1 MIKVETA
8 IVLYLVK
15 CIGISKVKYKPIMRI
30 LTQLIIL
37 ASILHN
43 AHSAASTG
51 IDEKAIEDGYKNQ
64 MMEKENPE
72 TGPSATVVQNNIG
85 PLKEVDPSAQQPQNV
100 NMNVQPQPIETGT
113 TEKRGFFSK
122 FNPFGNKSQSQ
133 DSKGILSRMNP
144 FTSSKQQGTNSTNVP
159 PDAPQEKKAGFLTQ
173 TGNDLMAGYKKLPS
187 WAKTGLKGGAALAAV
202 SMLPQDIRYSIG
214 DGINAVGRAHMRRRH
229 MDGSYGFYGPYGQYG
244 NYGRYGSY
252 GPYGSMRYNPIMT
265 NPYEYYPP
273 IQQSFPYAQQ
283 AMSMQYA
290 QQPPM
295 PFNHQPPV
303 SFNQQQPPI
312 QYVQPPVIQHVQ
324 NSPILPQQQPIMQS
338 PQFST
343 PPQIQPVNTLQPT
356 QSPCLKV
363 RPYASLN
370 EAMQDI
376 QAAVSAQLATTT
388 VSGDSAFN
396 PLNPRQSPV
405 KSTDQVIYEIANRKG
420 SFSFPQIFLT
430 NYDEAALP
438 PPRGVTPANKK

>member
-15 CIGISKVKYKPIMRI
+15 YIGISTLKYKPIMRI

-43 AHSAASTG
+43 AHSTASTG

-64 MMEKENPE
+64 MMEKEKPE
-72 TGPSATVVQNNIG
+72 TAPSTTVVQNNIG
-85 PLKEVDPSAQQPQNV
+85 PLKEVDLSAQQPQNA
-100 NMNVQPQPIETGT
+100 NMNVQAQPIETGT
-113 TEKRGFFSK
+113 TEKQEFFSK
-122 FNPFGNKSQSQ
+122 FNPFGNKGQTQ
-133 DSKGILSRMNP
+133 DSKGIFSRINP
-144 FTSSKQQGTNSTNVP
+144 FTSSKQQGTNNTNAP
-159 PDAPQEKKAGFLTQ
+159 TDAPQEKKPGFLTQ

-229 MDGSYGFYGPYGQYG
+229 MDGSYGPYGQYG
-244 NYGRYGSY
+244 HYGRYGSY
-252 GPYGSMRYNPIMT
+252 GPYGSMMA

-283 AMSMQYA
+283 AMPMQYV

-295 PFNHQPPV
+295 PYNHRSPV
-303 SFNQQQPPI
+303 SFNQQQQPRYV
-312 QYVQPPVIQHVQ
+312 QHVQPPVIQHVQ
-324 NSPILPQQQPIMQS
+324 HPLVLAQQQPIMQS
-338 PQFST
+338 PQFSP

-376 QAAVSAQLATTT
+376 QAAVSAQLANTT
-388 VSGDSAFN
+388 GFGEPAFN
-396 PLNPRQSPV
+396 PLNPRQTPV

-438 PPRGVTPANKK
+438 PPRGVAPANKN

>member
-8 IVLYLVK
+8 LVLYLVK
-15 CIGISKVKYKPIMRI
+15 DIGISTIKYKPIMRI

-51 IDEKAIEDGYKNQ
+51 IDEKAIEEGYKNQ
-64 MMEKENPE
+64 MMEKEKPE

-85 PLKEVDPSAQQPQNV
+85 PLKEVDPIKQQQPEQPASTQNA

-113 TEKRGFFSK
+113 PEKRGFFSK
-122 FNPFGNKSQSQ
+122 INPFGNRNQTQ
-133 DSKGILSRMNP
+133 DSKGILSLMNP
-144 FTSSKQQGTNSTNVP
+144 FTSSKQQATNDTNVP
-159 PDAPQEKKAGFLTQ
+159 QDAPQEKKPGFLTQ

-214 DGINAVGRAHMRRRH
+214 DGINAVGRAHMRRRY
-229 MDGSYGFYGPYGQYG
+229 MDGSYGSYGPYGQYG
-244 NYGRYGSY
+244 QYGRYGSY
-252 GPYGSMRYNPIMT
+252 GPYGSMPYSPIMANT
-265 NPYEYYPP
+265 YEYHPP

-283 AMSMQYA
+283 
-290 QQPPM
+290 PPM
-295 PFNHQPPV
+295 SYSHQPHYI
-303 SFNQQQPPI
+303 QQQPQYI
-312 QYVQPPVIQHVQ
+312 QSPAIQHSQQQSIQQHPLV
-324 NSPILPQQQPIMQS
+324 SPQQQPIMQS
-338 PQFST
+338 TQFS
-343 PPQIQPVNTLQPT
+343 PPQQIQPVNTQQPT
-356 QSPCLKV
+356 QPPCLQV

-388 VSGDSAFN
+388 GSGESAFN
-396 PLNPRQSPV
+396 PLNPRQAPV

-430 NYDEAALP
+430 NYDEAVLP
-438 PPRGVTPANKK
+438 PPRGVAPVNKK